1 MNVEQMAEREIS
13 NATPHRNSETRN
25 HASAQTP
32 CSIYTTLNRTPFL
45 DTSDFPALMSP
56 HQQPPHQAFYA
67 QPQQHQSQQT
77 ERGVGAIAP
86 PNPSNPLQ
94 PPLPPPG
101 LESHDAQHQV
111 NGGPRAAGDTDAD
124 FPALGGQAGGVIG
137 AGAGAGAVGGTRT
150 MGGGVGKGTIRTV
163 NGSRVGQQEA
173 MTGSGTIPP
182 PPPPPPGVVGNA
194 SHPHT
199 VPPPTATT
207 AATTTSTSTT
217 TTSNPGPTPPGIP
230 LLKPVHQIVSSPV
243 DKWGLEA
250 LLTLIKSGGKD
261 DQLGLQLG
269 DDLMGIGLDM
279 QAPT

>member
-1 MNVEQMAEREIS
+1 MTEMGIS
-13 NATPHRNSETRN
+13 NATLKLGTRN
-25 HASAQTP
+25 HASSKHLPPHLHDTEP
-32 CSIYTTLNRTPFL
+32 HPFL

-94 PPLPPPG
+94 PPPPPPG
-101 LESHDAQHQV
+101 LESHDAQQQV
-111 NGGPRAAGDTDAD
+111 NGGARAGDTDAD
-124 FPALGGQAGGVIG
+124 FPALGGQSGGVI
-137 AGAGAGAVGGTRT
+137 GAGAGAVGGTRT

-163 NGSRVGQQEA
+163 NGSRAGQQEG

-182 PPPPPPGVVGNA
+182 PPPGAVGNA

-199 VPPPTATT
+199 VPPSATT
-207 AATTTSTSTT
+207 AATTATATTTTTTT
-217 TTSNPGPTPPGIP
+217 TTSNPGPAPPGIP